1 MRKLLITIVLMLAG
15 SFGAFAQGRRG
26 GPGPGPGGGPGQM
39 PAVLERLERM
49 SAEERKAFLDGLP
62 PMRRARIEQ
71 RLREWEQLTPAQRA
85 RLGRQFRRFR
95 ELPPARQ
102 QQAREC
108 FLRLSNTPM
117 PRRQMLGRQI
127 MLLRA
132 MNPEERE
139 AWLNAPYFQNRFD
152 QNERDIIKGLM
163 DIGPEPPPELD
174 PDAGQAPAK

>member
-1 MRKLLITIVLMLAG
+1 MRKLLITLALMLLC

-26 GPGPGPGGGPGQM
+26 GPGQA
-39 PAVLERLERM
+39 PAILERLERM

-71 RLREWEQLTPAQRA
+71 RLREWERLSPAQRA

-102 QQAREC
+102 QLVREC
-108 FLRLSNTPM
+108 FLRLHNTPM

-127 MLLRA
+127 RLLRA
-132 MNPEERE
+132 MTPEERE
-139 AWLNAPYFQNRFD
+139 AWLNGPYFQNRFD
-152 QNERDIIKGLM
+152 RNERDIIRGLM

-174 PDAGQAPAK
+174 VGAVPQAPPVK